1 MNTHAATAAAASA
14 AAATAIAGVPGV
26 KVGPAALV
34 GLSTMPFEEEV
45 VTSPLCEPGLALGT
59 IIEAKEGSTSGE
71 SEHGD
76 SPEPLEPMKA
86 PSVKKATMDSPQE
99 FPRDRTEELI
109 ADEGAAHPDVDGG
122 WAWVVLLSVFLIF
135 AITSGLLYTT
145 GLYYVQMLSE
155 YGKSRSYTA
164 WMGSLTNAFFMLGGP
179 ISSSF
184 IQRFGCRSSLM
195 LGSVLMMAGYIASAF
210 TTSLEML
217 FFTYGI
223 VIACG
228 MNFCYSGQI
237 IALAQYFDK
246 RQSIATSGAMIGIG
260 LGMFFMS
267 SLSEYVIQEYG
278 WRGSFLFNGALSL
291 QIMVLGA
298 LVFPLQ
304 LTPSQEFLKDLQEQT
319 EKFPGSIA
327 TVRGMTTSRS
337 RVFFEKSLNDRS
349 FSSLRLSAGASYLS
363 HSLLSLTEPRPVVR
377 VTTNLDPGITSNQ
390 HSFCSRGSHLAIG
403 SLRSNGHSFC
413 NRDSQ
418 AELSH
423 SDLRS
428 NQYSFPHRDSH
439 VDFGLFSRNQ
449 SFCSRRDSQYD
460 GDIDAARPGVFG
472 VEKARFLLREGD
484 CDLSCCVDE
493 LEDGCADA
501 QQNWRNERRSLCTLL
516 VKKLKMR
523 TQRAIKS
530 ISENSSDHPL
540 LDTRVWLM
548 DFSVLFCM
556 LGTLTLYVI
565 YKDFADSVGQ
575 SEYYS
580 MALSGIGIGD
590 LCGRVS
596 TGLLMTLKQVDAV
609 FTYGLVML
617 LCSLVM
623 IGHLFI
629 NSPATLLTLTAV
641 FGCLYGSMNVLIAV
655 APSKEFGKEKLVMV
669 FGYILFFGGI
679 GALIGAP
686 LAGFIVDLT
695 GSYTGVIW
703 FSVANLLS
711 GAVLMF
717 LCYLISQKMKRKRQ
731 LPGEEV

>member
-1 MNTHAATAAAASA
+1 MSR
-14 AAATAIAGVPGV
+14 
-26 KVGPAALV
+26 L
-34 GLSTMPFEEEV
+34 
-45 VTSPLCEPGLALGT
+45 TS
-59 IIEAKEGSTSGE
+59 
-71 SEHGD
+71 
-76 SPEPLEPMKA
+76 
-86 PSVKKATMDSPQE
+86 
-99 FPRDRTEELI
+99 
-109 ADEGAAHPDVDGG
+109 
-122 WAWVVLLSVFLIF
+122 
-135 AITSGLLYTT
+135 
-145 GLYYVQMLSE
+145 
-155 YGKSRSYTA
+155 
-164 WMGSLTNAFFMLGGP
+164 
-179 ISSSF
+179 
-184 IQRFGCRSSLM
+184 
-195 LGSVLMMAGYIASAF
+195 
-210 TTSLEML
+210 
-217 FFTYGI
+217 
-223 VIACG
+223 ACG

-260 LGMFFMS
+260 IGMFFMS
-267 SLSEYVIQEYG
+267 SLSEYVIREYG

-291 QIMVLGA
+291 QIAVLGA

-337 RVFFEKSLNDRS
+337 RASFKKSLNDRS

-363 HSLLSLTEPRPVVR
+363 HSLLSLTEPRPMVR
-377 VTTNLDPGITSNQ
+377 LTSNLDPGITSNQ
-390 HSFCSRGSHLAIG
+390 HSFCSRGSHLAIS

-413 NRDSQ
+413 YRDSQ

-439 VDFGLFSRNQ
+439 VEFGLFSRNQ
-449 SFCSRRDSQYD
+449 SFCSRRDLQYD
-460 GDIDAARPGVFG
+460 GDIDAGKPGVFG
-472 VEKARFLLREGD
+472 VEKVRFLLREDD
-484 CDLSCCVDE
+484 CDLSCCAEE
-493 LEDGCADA
+493 LEEGCAGEA
-501 QQNWRNERRSLCTLL
+501 HQNWRNERRSLCTLL
-516 VKKLKMR
+516 VKKLKLR

-530 ISENSSDHPL
+530 FSENSSDHPL

-556 LGTLTLYVI
+556 VGTLTLYVI

-590 LCGRVS
+590 LIGRVS
-596 TGLLMTLKQVDAV
+596 TGLLMTLNDQVDAV

-617 LCSLVM
+617 LCSVVM

-629 NSPATLLTLTAV
+629 NSAVALLALTAT

-679 GALIGAP
+679 GALIGPP
-686 LAGFIVDLT
+686 LAGCIVDLT

-711 GAVLMF
+711 GAALMF
-717 LCYLISQKMKRKRQ
+717 LCYLISQRMKRKRQ